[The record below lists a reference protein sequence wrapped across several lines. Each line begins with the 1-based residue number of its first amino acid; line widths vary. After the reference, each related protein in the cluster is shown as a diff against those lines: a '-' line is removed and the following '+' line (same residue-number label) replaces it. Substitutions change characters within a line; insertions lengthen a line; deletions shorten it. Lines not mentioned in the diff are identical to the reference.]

1 MGVVDTILSVYRSLS
16 TDHLTQGETVM
27 KLLPTIGL
35 ILLGLAIGFVVTWAF
50 RIGPSVGLFVG
61 VMLVIAGAIAGFVVE
76 WYIDEAYRANR
87 DQIAINVQATM
98 PEIVPQ
104 GEPTLLAGFLTQR
117 EEELRTLREK
127 LSTTEQ
133 GLTECRLKREE
144 QARELESMPGLKT
157 KLTALEAEL
166 VAWKLKP
173 SEIQAKLES
182 AQLALADFR
191 QRQESHLAELDLLR
205 NFKAKIEAKPD
216 DLTVI
221 KGIGKVYQRKLS
233 DIGITTL
240 QQLST
245 SDPARIRRMLGV
257 KDWQAV
263 DIASW
268 VIQAM
273 DWVQRVS

>member
-1 MGVVDTILSVYRSLS
+1 
-16 TDHLTQGETVM
+16 M

-35 ILLGLAIGFVVTWAF
+35 ILLGVALGFAVTWAF

-61 VMLVIAGAIAGFVVE
+61 AMLLIAGAIAGFVVE
-76 WYIDEAYRANR
+76 WFIDEAYRANR

-98 PEIVPQ
+98 PEVAPQ
-104 GEPTLLAGFLTQR
+104 GEPAVLAGFLTQR
-117 EEELRTLREK
+117 EEELRALREK

-133 GLTECRLKREE
+133 ALTECRLKREE
-144 QARELESMPGLKT
+144 QARELENVPGLKA
-157 KLTALEAEL
+157 KLTTLESEL
-166 VAWKLKP
+166 ADWKLKP
-173 SEIQAKLES
+173 NEIQAKLES

-191 QRQESHLAELDLLR
+191 QRQESHLAELDQLR
-205 NFKAKIEAKPD
+205 SFKAKIEAKPD

-221 KGIGKVYQRKLS
+221 KGIGKVYQRKLY
-233 DIGITTL
+233 DIGITSL

-257 KDWQAV
+257 KEWQAV
-263 DIASW
+263 DVASW